1 MMKNFNIELVS
12 IKNEQSNEYL
22 ELKNG
27 YLKLISHW
35 MDFKSS
41 LDTKDRISEC
51 KDRAIENYIVNI
63 YQIDHT

>member
-1 MMKNFNIELVS
+1 
-12 IKNEQSNEYL
+12 
-22 ELKNG
+22 
-27 YLKLISHW
+27 

-63 YQIDHT
+63 YQIYTMRL